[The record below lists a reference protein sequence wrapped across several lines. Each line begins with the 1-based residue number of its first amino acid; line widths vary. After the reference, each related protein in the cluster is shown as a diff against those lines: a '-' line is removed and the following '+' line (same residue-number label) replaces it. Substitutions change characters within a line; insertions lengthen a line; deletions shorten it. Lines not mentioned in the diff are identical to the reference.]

1 MQRGTSP
8 IELHEKARTL
18 WFQVG
23 DVDPESEQYETA
35 DHRRASGAEANR
47 AVGFRR
53 SANWADAL
61 HRYEE
66 FWRANEH
73 TPRENT
79 RNRSTLPNNERRLGE
94 WARHQRRFDD
104 RLTAY
109 QRIRLDVSPA
119 FEWDPHESRWRINLA
134 ASIQHVQTNGRLP
147 RLTSADPAEFALG
160 RWLGGQLRQLKSGTL
175 SRDREAHINALLA
188 LPTGVPEKP
197 TL

>member
-18 WFQVG
+18 WLQVG
-23 DVDPESEQYETA
+23 IVDMESEQYETA
-35 DHRRASGAEANR
+35 DQRRASGAETNG

-53 SANWADAL
+53 SANWAGAL

-73 TPRENT
+73 PPRENT
-79 RNRSTLPNNERRLGE
+79 RKRSSLPGHERRLGE

-160 RWLGGQLRQLKSGTL
+160 RWLGRQLRQLKSRTL
-175 SRDREAHINALLA
+175 SRDRAAHISALLA
-188 LPTGVPEKP
+188 LPTDVAEKP